1 MYLVKKGWSSS
12 IMERLAS
19 IIESGG
25 ALVLPTETVYGLF
38 AKALDEKAVNAVY
51 DLKQRPRDKAMN
63 LNVAD
68 FDSILAFS
76 KEQPTYL
83 EKLYQAFLP
92 APLTVIL
99 KANDHVPHWINSGL
113 ATVGFRLPSHP
124 ITAALIQKTGPLIGP
139 SANLSG
145 KPSGKVFDQIIQD
158 FDFQVIGYAD
168 DPFLTGKDSTILDL
182 SGESPVILRQGAI
195 TKEELVAKIPEL
207 HF

>member
-1 MYLVKKGWSSS
+1 
-12 IMERLAS
+12 MEYLAS
-19 IIESGG
+19 IIESGD

-68 FDSILAFS
+68 FNSILAFS
-76 KEQPTYL
+76 KEQPRYL
-83 EKLYQAFLP
+83 KKLYQAFLP
-92 APLTVIL
+92 GPLTIIL
-99 KANDHVPHWINSGL
+99 KANDQVPYWINSGL
-113 ATVGFRLPSHP
+113 STVGFRLPSHP

-145 KPSGKVFDQIIQD
+145 KASGRVFDHIMQD
-158 FDFQVIGYAD
+158 FDFKVFGYAD

-182 SGESPVILRQGAI
+182 SGERAVILRQGAI
-195 TKEELVAKIPEL
+195 TKEELLANVPEL
-207 HF
+207 RF

>member
-1 MYLVKKGWSSS
+1 
-12 IMERLAS
+12 MERLVS
-19 IIESGG
+19 IIEAGD

-68 FDSILAFS
+68 FNSILAFS
-76 KEQPTYL
+76 KEQPGYL
-83 EKLYQAFLP
+83 KKLYQAFLP
-92 APLTVIL
+92 GPLTIIL
-99 KANDHVPHWINSGL
+99 KANDRVPYWINSGL
-113 ATVGFRLPSHP
+113 PTVGFRLPNHP

-145 KPSGKVFDQIIQD
+145 KSSGRVFDRIMRD
-158 FDFQVIGYAD
+158 FDFKVIGYAD
-168 DPFLTGKDSTILDL
+168 DPFLTGRDSTILDL
-182 SGESPVILRQGAI
+182 SGERAVILRQGTI
-195 TKEELVAKIPEL
+195 TKEELLAKVPEL